1 MGNRLCPK
9 CGQEYSDTYRN
20 CPFCEE
26 EDAERKGKPLRR
38 HGGKRLSKRK
48 RSGGAGGILLLVMAV
63 VTYLIRMLPMA
74 LCTGRLKS
82 RFVRSFLFYVPY
94 AVLGAMT
101 FPAIFTS
108 TGSELSAA
116 LGCAVALVLAYFG
129 RGLLT
134 VALCSCLT
142 VYLAEWAM
150 AAGLLG

>member
-1 MGNRLCPK
+1 MQPAFSL
-9 CGQEYSDTYRN
+9 
-20 CPFCEE
+20 
-26 EDAERKGKPLRR
+26 AKGRPVF
-38 HGGKRLSKRK
+38 S
-48 RSGGAGGILLLVMAV
+48 
-63 VTYLIRMLPMA
+63 
-74 LCTGRLKS
+74 
-82 RFVRSFLFYVPY
+82 
-94 AVLGAMT
+94 
-101 FPAIFTS
+101 S

>member
-1 MGNRLCPK
+1 MTTARFMA
-9 CGQEYSDTYRN
+9 YV
-20 CPFCEE
+20 
-26 EDAERKGKPLRR
+26 A
-38 HGGKRLSKRK
+38 
-48 RSGGAGGILLLVMAV
+48 VMAL
-63 VTYLIRMLPMA
+63 VTYLIRMLP
-74 LCTGRLKS
+74 LVVFKKKITS
-82 RFVRSFLFYVPY
+82 RFIRSFLFYVPY